1 MSYSY
6 NCKIWHLNFQK
17 VYAQSENSLFSVQ
30 FRYDFF
36 YKLFFF
42 SYCLLKCTLH
52 EISEVLTKTCRMAWN
67 NKSNQ
72 RKNEE
77 DSFKMWSCEHRG
89 AVWRILRDLRKKTRF
104 KGLLFENCYLN
115 FSTICKV
122 VRQLEEVRKKKRW
135 WNLNIKSS
143 DKNWYLCLILKR
155 DCVKEAKRVRWELQ
169 RS

>member
-1 MSYSY
+1 ML
-6 NCKIWHLNFQK
+6 NLKIHC
-17 VYAQSENSLFSVQ
+17 SV
-30 FRYDFF
+30 FNLDMTSFINY
-36 YKLFFF
+36 FF
-42 SYCLLKCTLH
+42 SHIAYWNVHFMKF
-52 EISEVLTKTCRMAWN
+52 SEVLTKTCRMAWN

-122 VRQLEEVRKKKRW
+122 VRQLEEVKKKRW

-143 DKNWYLCLILKR
+143 DKNWYFCLILKR